1 MDGATSDPHFDVSGK
16 SIVLAGACGG
26 LGRAMARCLAAR
38 GARLTLADRDATALP
53 GLAAELAAEL
63 GGELG
68 GGALHHQVDVTDET
82 ATHGVVDAA
91 CQAHGGVDALINAT
105 GAFAVGPAEDLSVEA
120 FRNTLDVNVTGAL
133 LLSRAV
139 ARRMGPEGGAI
150 LHIASVSSFVA
161 NPNYAAYASS
171 KAAIS
176 HLIRVLAREW
186 APRNIRVNALGP
198 AMTETPLTA
207 PHLADPA
214 FQDQALAV
222 IPLGRFGQ
230 PSDLLA
236 PMLMLLGPGGAFIT
250 GQTLYVDGGRTLV

>member
-1 MDGATSDPHFDVSGK
+1 MSGIDPQFNVAGK

-26 LGRAMARCLAAR
+26 LGREMARCLAER
-38 GARLTLADRDATALP
+38 GARLTLADRDTAALP
-53 GLAAELAAEL
+53 GLA
-63 GGELG
+63 GELG
-68 GGALHHQVDVTDET
+68 SDAVHHVVDITDEA
-82 ATHGVVDAA
+82 ATHGLIDVA
-91 CQAHGGVDALINAT
+91 CRAHGGVDALVNAT
-105 GAFAVGPAEDLSVEA
+105 GAFAVGPADELSVEA
-120 FRNTLDVNVTGAL
+120 FRQTLDVNVTGAL
-133 LLSRAV
+133 LLSRAA
-139 ARRMGPEGGAI
+139 ARRMGPDGGVI
-150 LHIASVSSFVA
+150 LHIASVSSLVA

-207 PHLADPA
+207 PHLSDPA

-222 IPLGRFGQ
+222 IPLGRFGL

-250 GQTLYVDGGRTLV
+250 GQTIYVDGGRTLV